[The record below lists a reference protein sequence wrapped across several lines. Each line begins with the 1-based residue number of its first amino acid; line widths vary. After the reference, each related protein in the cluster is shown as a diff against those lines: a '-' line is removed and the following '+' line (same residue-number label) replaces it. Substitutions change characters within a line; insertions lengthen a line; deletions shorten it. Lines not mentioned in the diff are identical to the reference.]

1 MVVHK
6 SINVVLVA
14 ITFILAVVAAAKSQK
29 MADDIRNIGSA
40 IPDDIIDIG
49 SVIPNDFKKIV
60 HINNAS
66 IATAVLSAVLLL
78 LAIGAFH
85 FNTKTF
91 GMVKGALCV
100 VVLILGFVL
109 IGFSAS
115 LMKKKYS
122 NNEYMFVKVAIASG
136 VFCLLSVGSC
146 GLTVLKMLK

>member
-14 ITFILAVVAAAKSQK
+14 ITFILAVVAAAKSK
-29 MADDIRNIGSA
+29 KPADKIRDAGPDVPA
-40 IPDDIIDIG
+40 I
-49 SVIPNDFKKIV
+49 VKNIV
-60 HINNAS
+60 HMYNAS
-66 IATAVLSAVLLL
+66 IATAFLSAGLLL
-78 LAIGAFH
+78 LAVGAFH
-85 FNTKTF
+85 FNTKAF
-91 GMVKGALCV
+91 ALVKGALCV

-115 LMKKKYS
+115 LMNS
-122 NNEYMFVKVAIASG
+122 DSFFNDSMFAKVALAAG